1 MSKRPR
7 QTIFRGRLGVALAAE
22 KAAER
27 NKHVQR
33 PAQRTSVFVSGSLY
47 AVIQEEPALPSA

>member
-7 QTIFRGRLGVALAAE
+7 QNIFRGRLGVALAAE

-33 PAQRTSVFVSGSLY
+33 PAQRASVLSAAACTS
-47 AVIQEEPALPSA
+47 